1 MITKAQRKEL
11 KKVLGHNYTKKVR
24 EILFKKGIRN
34 RNGLPHTAVNIR
46 VVMNGQEHEEIE
58 AAIFE
63 AYEKQQKKLEK
74 EAARRAALLNNKT
87 EAPTSVHWV

>member
-1 MITKAQRKEL
+1 MIVKAQQKEL

-34 RNGLPHTAVNIR
+34 RNGHPHTACNIR

-63 AYEKQQKKLEK
+63 AYEIQQKKNEK

-87 EAPTSVHWV
+87 EAPTSVH